1 MRWRILWL
9 LWYQWAQNY
18 GFGVFFSL
26 VLSSGQITRNQG
38 REEETKEK
46 LIIISPKQ
54 KHTGAYI
61 ESEARK
67 VWICDVCPLLV
78 IQVSGTY
85 SKDITFFLGRPVWK
99 VTFRVYYLL
108 TERELCSE
116 VSMTEA
122 KFSTFSSQNF
132 LLKITSLVH
141 SKCWRMTTWSILVN
155 CWTFFLTKN
164 YFYPFVLLKMPL
176 PFVF

>member
-1 MRWRILWL
+1 MDL
-9 LWYQWAQNY
+9 
-18 GFGVFFSL
+18 GFSSPL

-54 KHTGAYI
+54 KHTGAYRVWKHG
-61 ESEARK
+61 S

-108 TERELCSE
+108 TEREPAVKGGDRGKILH
-116 VSMTEA
+116 
-122 KFSTFSSQNF
+122 SSQNF
-132 LLKITSLVH
+132 LLKITLVH
-141 SKCWRMTTWSILVN
+141 SKCWRMTTLKH
-155 CWTFFLTKN
+155 FGE
-164 YFYPFVLLKMPL
+164 LLNL
-176 PFVF
+176 FS